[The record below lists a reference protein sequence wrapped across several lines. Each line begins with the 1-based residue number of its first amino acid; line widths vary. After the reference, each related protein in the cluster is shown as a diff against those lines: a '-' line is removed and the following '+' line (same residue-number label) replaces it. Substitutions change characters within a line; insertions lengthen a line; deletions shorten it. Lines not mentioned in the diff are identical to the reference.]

1 MRKCASAA
9 GRYLSSSSSLT
20 KTVDMRSAA
29 ATTAAAG
36 SSSAR
41 VALAARWTASPRPI
55 PGVVRRARS
64 YAATPVLAPPA
75 RAAAV
80 RAAAVSFF
88 FFFLERGGKGKAA
101 RAMRERSGGPG
112 LPKPRAMACLQR
124 ALHVMPGW
132 WRLEGVPGARAAGS
146 KSW

>member
-1 MRKCASAA
+1 
-9 GRYLSSSSSLT
+9 
-20 KTVDMRSAA
+20 MRSAA

-88 FFFLERGGKGKAA
+88 FFFPRAWGQGQGGASDAGEER
-101 RAMRERSGGPG
+101 GPG

-146 KSW
+146 ESW